1 MKKKRRKR
9 RNDYITDMDIYY
21 HLCICKFFNYSHYL
35 SSNRLHHLLHRRK
48 EPLKMNLLAIIIIS
62 TLSLLFVFA
71 LLWIIGITQDFK
83 KMKQEY
89 VKLDAKL
96 TKTENLRASI
106 QNQYTELEKQ
116 YNQLNKKYDELDEYS
131 KRIYIDNH
139 LETTIT
145 KIKSDENKKTATIF
159 FTNNKKRILKYAKN
173 TKYNKYIAVAY
184 ALIEKKYGSI
194 SQFKKSV
201 DKLS

>member
-1 MKKKRRKR
+1 
-9 RNDYITDMDIYY
+9 MDIYY
-21 HLCICKFFNYSHYL
+21 HLCIRKFFNYSNDL
-35 SSNRLHHLLHRRK
+35 FNNRLHHLLHRRK
-48 EPLKMNLLAIIIIS
+48 GPFKMNLLAIIIIS
-62 TLSLLFVFA
+62 TLSLLLVCA

-83 KMKQEY
+83 KIKQEY
-89 VKLDAKL
+89 VKLDVKL
-96 TKTENLRASI
+96 TQTEKKRATI

-116 YNQLNKKYDELDEYS
+116 YNQLNKKYDELGEYS
-131 KRIYIDNH
+131 KRIYIDNY

-159 FTNNKKRILKYAKN
+159 FANDKKRILKYAKN